1 MKEKNY
7 VILLAEDEKKSDSEF
22 SLKEEIG
29 KLKGI
34 SIVESVQGGK
44 EALEKIKGDQY
55 SILLTD
61 DSLSDMDSREL
72 VKRIVAN
79 GFKVPL
85 IMLVDPGHEDI
96 AAEAIKVGADD
107 YVVKEKGYLKILPK
121 IIEKTVEKFKLTSS
135 LKLAEERYIQI
146 FEHASDS
153 IFICDIEGNILDV
166 NTNACQWLG
175 YKKDELLEMSME
187 DILSP
192 AGKEK
197 TSDIIQKIKG
207 VKKSVF
213 ESSYIKKDGTA
224 VPVEL
229 SASFFKLDKNEIILT
244 FARDISKR
252 KKIEKD
258 LKLLANITT
267 HTAEGIISV
276 DERENITSWNRGA
289 EIIFG
294 YKSEEII
301 GKPYSILVPKESIQG
316 LANIIREVYEKG
328 FVSDIE
334 SERVTKD
341 GQKIDV
347 HLTTSIIKDEKGNK
361 IGRSVILRDIAER
374 KNMEEE
380 LIRSSKLASLGTLAA
395 GIAHEFNNILT
406 AMLGYA
412 ELGLITKDLEK
423 MKKALEV
430 VVKSSARAKSI
441 TDNLLTFA
449 RKHESKR
456 EYANIRDAVDTSIAL
471 VKREFE
477 KDNIRIIRKFS
488 KVSKTFC
495 DVGQISHVCLN
506 LLTNARDAMR
516 PKGGKLIVELR
527 NRDGYIELKFIDTG
541 CGISPKLKERIF
553 EPFITTKGPLGGSSE
568 KGTGLGLSVSYGIIR
583 NHNGTIEVKSKENKG
598 SVFTIRLPIIKAT
611 LKDIKFL
618 YGKKLKRVS
627 RRHPLLKILVV
638 DDEKGI
644 RNLFEEILKREGHF
658 INTKKSGRAALS
670 LLRKEKFD
678 LIFTDITMPG
688 IDGIDFLKKVKKIDE
703 KAKVVM
709 VTGQVVDDDINLA
722 LAEGAFGFI
731 RKPFTTSSIFSMI
744 DEAISKDR

>member
-22 SLKEEIG
+22 SLKEETEKLRNISLVESVHRG
-29 KLKGI
+29 REVLEKLKG
-34 SIVESVQGGK
+34 E
-44 EALEKIKGDQY
+44 QY
-55 SILLTD
+55 SILLID
-61 DSLSDMDSREL
+61 DSLPDMDTREL
-72 VKRIVAN
+72 LKMIVEN

-85 IMLVDPGHEDI
+85 VMLVDPGHEDI
-96 AAEAIKVGADD
+96 AAEVIMSGADD

-121 IIEKTVEKFKLTSS
+121 VIEKTVEKFKLTSS

-153 IFICDIEGNILDV
+153 IFIHDIEGKILDV

-187 DILSP
+187 DMLSP
-192 AGKEK
+192 ETKEK
-197 TSDIIQKIKG
+197 ASDIIQKIKD
-207 VKKSVF
+207 VKRLVF
-213 ESSYIKKDGTA
+213 ESSYIKKDRTA

-229 SASFFKLDKNEIILT
+229 SASFFKLDKNEIVLT
-244 FARDISKR
+244 FVRDISKR
-252 KKIEKD
+252 KKIEED
-258 LKLLANITT
+258 LKLLAYITT
-267 HTAEGIISV
+267 HIAEAIISV
-276 DERENITSWNRGA
+276 DERENITFWNRGA
-289 EIIFG
+289 ELIFG
-294 YKSEEII
+294 YKAEEVI
-301 GKPYSILVPKESIQG
+301 GKPYSILVPKESIHD
-316 LANIIREVYEKG
+316 LSNIIREVYEKG

-334 SERVTKD
+334 TERVTKD
-341 GQKIDV
+341 DQKIDTY
-347 HLTTSIIKDEKGNK
+347 LTTSIIKDEKGNK
-361 IGRSVILRDIAER
+361 IGRSVILRDITER
-374 KNMEEE
+374 SHMEEK
-380 LIRSSKLASLGTLAA
+380 LIRSSKLAALGTLAA

-412 ELGLITKDLEK
+412 ELGLFTKDLEK

-430 VVKSSARAKSI
+430 VVKSSARAKNI

-456 EYANIRDAVDTSIAL
+456 GYANIREAVDTSISL

-477 KDNIRIIRKFS
+477 KNNIRIVRKFS
-488 KVSKTFC
+488 RVPRTFC
-495 DVGQISHVCLN
+495 NVGQISDVCLN

-553 EPFITTKGPLGGSSE
+553 EPFVTTKGPLGGSPE

-583 NHNGTIEVKSKENKG
+583 NHNGTIEVESEENKG
-598 SVFTIRLPIIKAT
+598 SVFTIKLPVIKKP
-611 LKDIKFL
+611 LKDAKISRG
-618 YGKKLKRVS
+618 YKRVS
-627 RRHPLLKILVV
+627 KRHPILKILVV
-638 DDEKGI
+638 DDEKEI

-658 INTKKSGRAALS
+658 INTKKSGRSAL
-670 LLRKEKFD
+670 LLLKKERFD

-688 IDGIDFLKKVKKIDE
+688 IGGIDFLKKAKKIDD
-703 KAKVVM
+703 KVTVVM
-709 VTGQVVDDDINLA
+709 MTGQVVDDDINLA

-731 RKPFTTSSIFSMI
+731 RKPFIASSIIEMI
-744 DEAISKDR
+744 DDAISEDR